1 MSTPQRIRIR
11 TMPRESGL
19 LRPRGQD
26 TIAEIVNEDGTT
38 TKLPDVLNAHW
49 WVDSR
54 QGYCRALLLV
64 SCELDA
70 EAETADRILEANSG
84 SLAQT
89 AAAFAVSRH
98 SEAEAMMKNYTLDQ
112 TILEMQREIA
122 TLRADLD
129 VARRALDGMNGSE

>member
-11 TMPRESGL
+11 TLPRESGL
-19 LRPRGQD
+19 LRPRGAD

-64 SCELDA
+64 TCELDV
-70 EAETADRILEANSG
+70 EAETADKILEAREG
-84 SLAQT
+84 SPAQL
-89 AAAFAVSRH
+89 AAAFATSRH
-98 SEAEAMMKNYTLDQ
+98 NEAEAMMKNYTLDRQ
-112 TILEMQREIA
+112 ILEMRREIES
-122 TLRADLD
+122 LRADLD